1 MNPEIEALQMENINS
16 LPLARK
22 IVFITA
28 ILSSVFGGL
37 YLLGLVGK
45 IIVDGSVHSV
55 SSPGVQTLSASI
67 AILLDLSLLILFTT
81 LRRLIMG
88 KKAVFADLALVFM
101 ALVCVTS
108 SINWFVQLAILP
120 SILSGGD
127 TSLIVLLDVHNQA
140 SLMYAIEHLGWGIF
154 YGLAT
159 TFLGVAISGSRLES
173 WLRWLLIAGG
183 VLSIIHVFRILIPNQ
198 AVTDLGYIAWGIF
211 LPATTILLAIR
222 YKKE

>member
-1 MNPEIEALQMENINS
+1 MDGNLIP
-16 LPLARK
+16 RK

-28 ILSSVFGGL
+28 ILSSIFGGL

-45 IIVDGSVHSV
+45 IIVDGTVHSI

-67 AILLDLSLLILFTT
+67 AILLDLSLLILFTA

-88 KKAVFADLALVFM
+88 IKAVFADLAVVFT

-108 SINWFVQLAILP
+108 TINWFVQLAILP
-120 SILSGGD
+120 SILTGGD
-127 TSLIVLLDVHNQA
+127 TTLIALLDVHSQA

-159 TFLGVAISGSRLES
+159 IFLGVAISGSRLES

-183 VLSIIHVFRILIPNQ
+183 VLSIIHVFGIPIPNQ
-198 AVTDLGYIAWGIF
+198 PVTDLGYIAWGIF
-211 LPATTILLAIR
+211 LPAATILLAIR
-222 YKKE
+222 YKRE

>member
-1 MNPEIEALQMENINS
+1 MDGNII
-16 LPLARK
+16 PRK

-28 ILSSVFGGL
+28 ILSSIFGGL

-45 IIVDGSVHSV
+45 IIVDGSVHSI

-67 AILLDLSLLILFTT
+67 AILLDLSLLILFTA
-81 LRRLIMG
+81 LRRLIPG
-88 KKAVFADLALVFM
+88 KKVVFADLAVVFM

-120 SILSGGD
+120 SITASGES
-127 TSLIVLLDVHNQA
+127 TLVALLDVHDQV
-140 SLMYAIEHLGWGIF
+140 SLMYAFEHLGWGIF

-159 TFLGVAISGSRLES
+159 IFMGIAFSGSKLES
-173 WLRWLLIAGG
+173 WLRWLLIVGG
-183 VLSIIHVFRILIPNQ
+183 ALSIIHVFGVLNLSQ

-222 YKKE
+222 YKGE